1 MTTII
6 LVRHG
11 TTTWNHERRYQ
22 GQLDIPLDAN
32 GEQQAVQAGNRLKN
46 EHIAAIYSST
56 LSRASRTAEIIS
68 QQLGGN
74 LPVQQVAGLMEI
86 DVGTWSGLTP
96 PEVKERFP
104 AEYEAF
110 ERDKNSPR
118 GGGESRQQL
127 QDRLVAAITPI
138 VQSHPDATVVAV
150 THGAVIKTL
159 AGWALELPI
168 EFQPNF
174 HGVANVS
181 LTYIEVE
188 FAPEKRTRLAAYNL
202 TSDDG
207 SPITVEMS
215 EG

>member
-6 LVRHG
+6 MVRHG
-11 TTTWNHERRYQ
+11 TTAWNHERRYQ

-32 GEQQAVQAGNRLKN
+32 GEKQAAQAANRLKS
-46 EHIAAIYSST
+46 EQIAGIYSST
-56 LSRASRTAEIIS
+56 LSRASRTAEIIA
-68 QQLGGN
+68 QELGGK
-74 LPVQQVAGLMEI
+74 LQVQQIAGLMEL

-104 AEYEAF
+104 EEYEAF
-110 ERDKNSPR
+110 EQDKNSPR
-118 GGGESRQQL
+118 GGGESRIQL
-127 QDRLVAAITPI
+127 QERLVAAITPI
-138 VQSHPDATVVAV
+138 VQSQPDAIVVVV

-174 HGVANVS
+174 HGVANAS

-188 FAPEKRTRLAAYNL
+188 LEPTKRTRLAAYNL